1 MPNSASG
8 PSSSNLYQPPYSS
21 LAPRASSIKHVESV
35 EETSESTSPH
45 PAESRQDELAET
57 YLDGS
62 KESPTAIYN
71 EDHPELNSLRSS
83 LPTSLAGP
91 GGIEMDE
98 NPVNAGATVSEDIDG
113 ALDGSASPGNAE
125 FQSERPVHEPGH
137 ASSASFAKTGPRDMD
152 WGEDDEV
159 DPEWNLQRTETDPF
173 KLMAK
178 SERTNSFPQVP
189 PAHNPANSFLEH
201 ALPQSQAGEINN
213 KVEQTQ
219 NLFSEDDATDN
230 FFNHVAEREAT
241 SHTDVTRASEALFH
255 EEGIEG
261 KDYGLAYA
269 GEIPDEPDA
278 ESRYEEGLPLM
289 EDSEPEEG
297 QATRSGNADQAFFA
311 ENSPGEEDDFFGGL
325 AGSSESK
332 VPPHFGRKSTMQVMD
347 AFSLPSP
354 EDPRPN
360 PLDMLETGNHQNA
373 FGNATGGGIAV
384 SRSTVLSQF
393 HGDTENKLSSQD
405 EDQMLSPHEPSA
417 EDLAAKWQA
426 ALAGDDLLDDDE
438 LLDEDSMLQSNAVDP
453 AALFGSDDEGFLDDD
468 DEPIL
473 DQYSRQQKTSPPPV
487 SVVGSDGRSVSFDS
501 LASGAFPQHNN
512 SNSRYLPP
520 NITQTPVQQSSNT
533 FAPHAPLFTDLSA
546 QPSRNPLPHGAGF
559 SSGVAAPAPPSYGTP
574 QQPRPD
580 AVKSQS
586 FADKS
591 KGGYSS
597 PYDLPMEVV
606 KPRKRASMQ
615 QMTRGYSNIPPPST
629 IPPPRSSSMVT
640 QGPPPTRGSA
650 SSMSP
655 PGASPSLH
663 QAPVK
668 PPQLPAS
675 TPQQASS
682 PSFNPP
688 ASFFAELPIASRPK
702 PAGSYTPQPSPPMVG
717 EQGFQTMPSAYHPP
731 QAPVSRS
738 APTIQGLVAPPKV
751 SPFAP
756 LPASQPQPP
765 VVTSRYSPA
774 PPPRSGNGSAPSP
787 VGVPSPVVAGG
798 RYASAPPSQQQQS
811 SSYTSA
817 APVTSPPAPILA
829 HQPRTSSPLIHFE
842 RAPDQR
848 SIGGPG
854 TEVAAA
860 SVLRRESSG
869 FDQAPRAYMPQGRM
883 SPSKRAT
890 SNYVPDPRPTSL
902 HHEPALAP
910 PQRSQTQS
918 PGGVMAG
925 SRIDIG
931 VGEPYQRPVSVHS
944 PTSSRQVNE
953 QFPPMSAGI
962 PKPRMR
968 GPSQAVNYIAPTDG
982 REHDPLQRWRG
993 GPIFAWGVGGTVITS
1008 FPKEIPRYG
1017 MGQIQPMVICSPG
1030 EVKVRSLKD
1039 IYPLGDRLAGFP
1051 GPLKG
1056 KSKKKDVI
1064 AWLTAGIDMLERENI
1079 YLGSLVTLE
1088 HEDKRKEER
1097 ALLWKILQ
1105 VMIEND
1111 GLLEG
1116 NPIVEKAV
1124 RGVLSPGSDGEDHAA
1139 VPQYA
1144 TGSDLTGSLQA
1155 TASTRLPEPVNPA
1168 AVDQLRKYLLRGER
1182 EKAVWEAVDKRLWA
1196 HALLISNTLSREV
1209 HKQVAQE
1216 FIQKEVKG
1224 VGENTESLAALYE
1237 IFAGNFEES
1246 VDELVPP
1253 SARAGL
1259 QMVSTS
1265 GTSGSSK
1272 SSLDGLDRWR
1282 ETLGLVLSNR
1292 SAEDVQAIN
1301 ALGKLLS
1308 GYGRAEAAHICFL
1321 FARGYSV
1328 FGGVDDPS
1336 SNIVLVGSD
1345 HLRQPYEFDKEL
1357 EPTLLSEVY
1366 EYGLS
1371 LSTTSNVSFSAP
1383 HLAVYKL
1390 QHASILAQ
1398 FGQRD
1403 KALQYCEAIANS
1415 ISSQVR
1421 RSPYHHVLLISALD
1435 DLSKRL
1441 KQSPKDESSSWI
1453 PKPSIDKVSG
1463 SLWGKFNKF
1472 VAGEDDGASGGAGSE
1487 AGSEVGPFAKIAGDT
1502 PIISR
1507 SPSNGDLYGSFNAAP
1522 PNGSIAHLPAM
1533 KSASRYTPGGS
1544 YAPPGAQD
1552 PSLSTSYGSPP
1563 RAPYAPR
1570 RSQEDTMRPEIHGF
1584 ERTGLGHQHGLNDQ
1598 MSRSYPD
1605 SDSSLSS
1612 NPYRQSA
1619 SPYLGSSYVPQHPIP
1634 PMHDQYTSLA
1644 PHDSPHSVPASE
1656 DNAPSLGNIPTA
1668 SSSYE
1673 PPSAGI
1679 YEGPSS
1685 GGHEPPSSGV
1695 YEPPS
1700 SGGYEPLSSGG
1711 YEPPSYEPASM
1722 NDEPDS
1728 PIDTRP
1734 KKKSFMDDDEPALA
1748 TAGDD
1753 NKAETSK
1760 IEKSKAEKDREADEA
1775 FRKAAEADGT
1785 LIHKHTFT
1793 VLTRLQPRKTLLRRP
1808 QRKDG
1813 DLVAGFQKRKQQS
1826 TVHNQTSQSEQS

>member
-1 MPNSASG
+1 MAATESQASWHPAFMPNSASDL
-8 PSSSNLYQPPYSS
+8 SSSNLYQPPYSS
-21 LAPRASSIKHVESV
+21 LPPQASSIKHAESA
-35 EETSESTSPH
+35 EGNSESTSPH
-45 PAESRQDELAET
+45 LVESRQDEPAAT

-62 KESPTAIYN
+62 REPPPALDN
-71 EDHPELNSLRSS
+71 EDHPELDNLRSAFT
-83 LPTSLAGP
+83 TSISSP
-91 GGIEMDE
+91 GGVKMDE
-98 NPVNAGATVSEDIDG
+98 NTLHAGAAVGEDTDL
-113 ALDGSASPGNAE
+113 ALNGSGNPGKAE
-125 FQSERPVHEPGH
+125 FPSERPAHEPGH
-137 ASSASFAKTGPRDMD
+137 AASASFARTVPRDMD

-159 DPEWNLQRTETDPF
+159 DPEWNLHRTETDPF

-189 PAHNPANSFLEH
+189 PAHNLANSSFDN
-201 ALPQSQAGEINN
+201 ALPQSQAGEIISR
-213 KVEQTQ
+213 VEQTQ
-219 NLFSEDDATDN
+219 TQYFLSEDDASNN
-230 FFNHVAEREAT
+230 FFGHVAEQEAPP
-241 SHTDVTRASEALFH
+241 HTDVSVSETLVH
-255 EEGIEG
+255 EES
-261 KDYGLAYA
+261 KNSSDYGLAYG

-289 EDSEPEEG
+289 DNSEPEG
-297 QATRSGNADQAFFA
+297 QAPGSGNAGLSLFA

-325 AGSSESK
+325 AGPGESK
-332 VPPHFGRKSTMQVMD
+332 VPPHFGRKSTMQVMG
-347 AFSLPSP
+347 AFSFPSP

-360 PLDMLETGNHQNA
+360 PLDMYENRDSQTTYD
-373 FGNATGGGIAV
+373 NATGGGIAV
-384 SRSTVLSQF
+384 SGNTVLSQVP
-393 HGDTENKLSSQD
+393 GDTENKLSSQD
-405 EDQMLSPHEPSA
+405 EEQRLSPHEPSA
-417 EDLAAKWQA
+417 EDLAVKWQA

-438 LLDEDSMLQSNAVDP
+438 LLDEDSMPQSNAVDP

-468 DEPIL
+468 DPTM
-473 DQYSRQQKTSPPPV
+473 DQYSTQQEISPPPPIPP
-487 SVVGSDGRSVSFDS
+487 VVGSDGRAVGFDS
-501 LASGAFPQHNN
+501 LASGAFSQQNN
-512 SNSRYLPP
+512 SNNRYLPP
-520 NITQTPVQQSSNT
+520 NTTQIPLQQSSNT

-546 QPSRNPLPHGAGF
+546 QLSRNPLPHGAAFG
-559 SSGVAAPAPPSYGTP
+559 SGIAAPPPSYSTP
-574 QQPRPD
+574 QQPKPET
-580 AVKSQS
+580 VKSQS

-606 KPRKRASMQ
+606 KPRKRVSMQ
-615 QMTRGYSNIPPPST
+615 QMARGYNNAPPPST
-629 IPPPRSSSMVT
+629 FPPPRSSSMVT
-640 QGPPPTRGSA
+640 QGPPPSRGSA

-655 PGASPSLH
+655 PVASPSLH
-663 QAPVK
+663 QAPAK
-668 PPQLPAS
+668 PSSLPAS
-675 TPQQASS
+675 TPQQATS
-682 PSFNPP
+682 PSLN
-688 ASFFAELPIASRPK
+688 SSSGFFAELPVVSKPK
-702 PAGSYTPQPSPPMVG
+702 PAGRYTPQPSPSMGG

-731 QAPVSRS
+731 QAPASQSVS
-738 APTIQGLVAPPKV
+738 TIQGLVAPPKV

-756 LPASQPQPP
+756 LQTSQSQPP

-774 PPPRSGNGSAPSP
+774 PLPRLGSGSAPP
-787 VGVPSPVVAGG
+787 PVVAGG
-798 RYASAPPSQQQQS
+798 RYATAPPLQQQQS
-811 SSYTSA
+811 TSYTST
-817 APVTSPPAPILA
+817 APVTSPPAPMLA

-842 RAPDQR
+842 RAPDQS
-848 SIGGPG
+848 SISGPG
-854 TEVAAA
+854 TEIATA
-860 SVLRRESSG
+860 SMLRRESSG
-869 FDQAPRAYMPQGRM
+869 FDQAPRAYMPQGRI

-890 SNYVPDPRPTSL
+890 SSYAPDPRPTNL
-902 HHEPALAP
+902 PHETAFVP

-925 SRIDIG
+925 SRVDIA

-944 PTSSRQVNE
+944 PTSPRQVNE
-953 QFPPMSAGI
+953 QSALMSAGI

-1008 FPKEIPRYG
+1008 FPKEVPRYG
-1017 MGQIQPMVICSPG
+1017 IGQTHPMIICSPG

-1039 IYPLGDRLAGFP
+1039 IYPLGERLAGFP

-1064 AWLTAGIDMLERENI
+1064 AWLTAGIDILERENI
-1079 YLGSLVTLE
+1079 YLRSLVTAG

-1097 ALLWKILQ
+1097 LLLWKVLR

-1116 NPIVEKAV
+1116 NPVIERAV
-1124 RGVLSPGSDGEDHAA
+1124 RGVLSPGSDGDEDAA

-1144 TGSDLTGSLQA
+1144 TGSDLTGALRA
-1155 TASTRLPEPVNPA
+1155 TASSTTLPEPVNPA

-1196 HALLISNTLSREV
+1196 HALLISNSLSREV

-1224 VGENTESLAALYE
+1224 VGENTESLSALYE

-1259 QMVSTS
+1259 QMISTS
-1265 GTSGSSK
+1265 GTSGSNK

-1282 ETLGLVLSNR
+1282 ETLSLVLSNR
-1292 SAEDVQAIN
+1292 SPEDVQAIH

-1321 FARGYSV
+1321 FSRGYSV
-1328 FGGVDDPS
+1328 FSGVDDPL
-1336 SNIVLVGSD
+1336 SNIVLLGSD

-1357 EPTLLSEVY
+1357 EPALLSEVY

-1371 LSTTSNVSFSAP
+1371 LSATSNVSFSAP

-1390 QHASILAQ
+1390 QHACILAQ

-1421 RSPYHHVLLISALD
+1421 RSPYHHAFLISALD

-1487 AGSEVGPFAKIAGDT
+1487 AGSEVGPFARIAGDT

-1522 PNGSIAHLPAM
+1522 PNGSIAHLPAI
-1533 KSASRYTPGGS
+1533 KSASRYAPGGS
-1544 YAPPGAQD
+1544 YTPPGAQD

-1563 RAPYAPR
+1563 RVPYAPR
-1570 RSQEDTMRPEIHGF
+1570 RSHEETMRPEIHGF
-1584 ERTGLGHQHGLNDQ
+1584 ERAGFGHQHGMNDQ

-1605 SDSSLSS
+1605 SDSSLPS
-1612 NPYRQSA
+1612 NSYGPSA
-1619 SPYLGSSYVPQHPIP
+1619 SPSLGSAYAPQHLNP

-1644 PHDSPHSVPASE
+1644 PHDSPRSVPASE
-1656 DNAPSLGNIPTA
+1656 GNAPSMGYIPA
-1668 SSSYE
+1668 VSSSYE
-1673 PPSAGI
+1673 PPSAGA
-1679 YEGPSS
+1679 YET
-1685 GGHEPPSSGV
+1685 
-1695 YEPPS
+1695 PS
-1700 SGGYEPLSSGG
+1700 SGGYEPPSSSGYEPPTSGGYEPPSSGG

-1734 KKKSFMDDDEPALA
+1734 KKKSFMDDDEPMPA
-1748 TAGDD
+1748 TAGE
-1753 NKAETSK
+1753 NTKAETSK
-1760 IEKSKAEKDREADEA
+1760 AEKSKDEA
-1775 FRKAAEADGT
+1775 FRKAAEADGKLNHRNT
-1785 LIHKHTFT
+1785 LT
-1793 VLTRLQPRKTLLRRP
+1793 VLTRL
-1808 QRKDG
+1808 
-1813 DLVAGFQKRKQQS
+1813 
-1826 TVHNQTSQSEQS
+1826 

>member
-1 MPNSASG
+1 MPNSMSDLASSG
-8 PSSSNLYQPPYSS
+8 IYQPPYPSHS
-21 LAPRASSIKHVESV
+21 PGESSITHTEPLDEVPELDSQ
-35 EETSESTSPH
+35 H
-45 PAESRQDELAET
+45 LADSRQHVIPET
-57 YLDGS
+57 NEPGS
-62 KESPTAIYN
+62 KETTAAMDN
-71 EDHPELNSLRSS
+71 NDHPELGSLRNA
-83 LPTSLAGP
+83 LTTSLASP
-91 GGIEMDE
+91 GGVEMDE
-98 NPVNAGATVSEDIDG
+98 NPAHAGATVGDDID
-113 ALDGSASPGNAE
+113 AAFDGSGSPGKAE
-125 FQSERPVHEPGH
+125 FPSERPAHEPGH
-137 ASSASFAKTGPRDMD
+137 ASSASFARTIPRDMD

-189 PAHNPANSFLEH
+189 PAHNPVNSPFEH
-201 ALPQSQAGEINN
+201 TLPQSQAREIISR
-213 KVEQTQ
+213 VEQPH
-219 NLFSEDDATDN
+219 NLFSEDDVTDN
-230 FFNHVAEREAT
+230 FFGHIAEREAI
-241 SHTDVTRASEALFH
+241 SHTDASASETLFLKDS
-255 EEGIEG
+255 IEG
-261 KDYGLAYA
+261 KDYGLAYG
-269 GEIPDEPDA
+269 GEIPDEPEA

-297 QATRSGNADQAFFA
+297 QAMRSGNADLALFA
-311 ENSPGEEDDFFGGL
+311 ENGPSEEDDFFGGL
-325 AGSSESK
+325 AGSGESK
-332 VPPHFGRKSTMQVMD
+332 VPPHFGRKSTMQVID
-347 AFSLPSP
+347 AFSFPSP
-354 EDPRPN
+354 EDPHSN
-360 PLDMLETGNHQNA
+360 PLDIHEKGDPQIILN
-373 FGNATGGGIAV
+373 NATGGGITV
-384 SRSTVLSQF
+384 SRSTVLSQVL
-393 HGDTENKLSSQD
+393 GGSENQLPSQD
-405 EDQMLSPHEPSA
+405 EDQILSPHEPSA
-417 EDLAAKWQA
+417 EDLAAKWKA
-426 ALAGDDLLDDDE
+426 ALAGDDLFDDDE
-438 LLDEDSMLQSNAVDP
+438 LLDEDSMPQSNAVDP
-453 AALFGSDDEGFLDDD
+453 AALFGSDDEGFLDDN
-468 DEPIL
+468 EPTL
-473 DQYSRQQKTSPPPV
+473 DQYDAQQQTSPPVP
-487 SVVGSDGRSVSFDS
+487 VVGSDGLAAGFGS
-501 LASGAFPQHNN
+501 LSSGAIPQQNN

-520 NITQTPVQQSSNT
+520 NTNQSPVQQSSNT

-546 QPSRNPLPHGAGF
+546 QPSRNQFPLGAGF
-559 SSGVAAPAPPSYGTP
+559 GPGEAAPLPSYGAP

-580 AVKSQS
+580 GVKSQS

-615 QMTRGYSNIPPPST
+615 QMARGYSNAPPPST

-640 QGPPPTRGSA
+640 QGPPPSRGST

-655 PGASPSLH
+655 PVASLSLH
-663 QAPVK
+663 QAPAK
-668 PPQLPAS
+668 PPHLPAS
-675 TPQQASS
+675 TPQQAGS
-682 PSFNPP
+682 PSLSSSG
-688 ASFFAELPIASRPK
+688 SFFAELPVSSRPK
-702 PAGSYTPQPSPPMVG
+702 PAGRYTPQPSPSLVG

-731 QAPVSRS
+731 QAPVPQS
-738 APTIQGLVAPPKV
+738 APIIQELVAPPKV
-751 SPFAP
+751 NPFAP
-756 LPASQPQPP
+756 LPTSQSQPP

-774 PPPRSGNGSAPSP
+774 PPPRSGSGSAPP
-787 VGVPSPVVAGG
+787 PVVAGG
-798 RYASAPPSQQQQS
+798 RYAVAPPSQQQQS
-811 SSYTSA
+811 SSYASA
-817 APVTSPPAPILA
+817 APAASPPAPVLA

-842 RAPDQR
+842 RATDQR
-848 SIGGPG
+848 SISGPS
-854 TEVAAA
+854 TEVANA
-860 SVLRRESSG
+860 SLLRRESSG
-869 FDQAPRAYMPQGRM
+869 FGQAPRAYLPQGRM
-883 SPSKRAT
+883 SPSKRAA
-890 SNYVPDPRPTSL
+890 SNYVPDPRPSNL
-902 HHEPALAP
+902 YHEPPFVP

-925 SRIDIG
+925 SRVDIA

-944 PTSSRQVNE
+944 PTSPRQVNE
-953 QFPPMSAGI
+953 QFPPMNSGI
-962 PKPRMR
+962 PKSRMR
-968 GPSQAVNYIAPTDG
+968 GPPQAVNYIAPTDG

-993 GPIFAWGVGGTVITS
+993 GPIFAWAVGGTVITS
-1008 FPKEIPRYG
+1008 FPKEVPRYG
-1017 MGQIQPMVICSPG
+1017 MGQTQPMIICSPG
-1030 EVKVRSLKD
+1030 EVKVRGLKD
-1039 IYPLGDRLAGFP
+1039 IYPLDERLAGFP

-1079 YLGSLVTLE
+1079 YLRSLVTIA
-1088 HEDKRKEER
+1088 HEGKRKEER
-1097 ALLWKILQ
+1097 LLLWKILR

-1116 NPIVEKAV
+1116 SPVVEKAV
-1124 RGVLSPGSDGEDHAA
+1124 RGVLSPGFDGDDNAA
-1139 VPQYA
+1139 APQYA
-1144 TGSDLTGSLQA
+1144 IRSDLASTLRA
-1155 TASTRLPEPVNPA
+1155 TASTTLPEPVNPA

-1265 GTSGSSK
+1265 GTTGSSK

-1292 SAEDVQAIN
+1292 SPEDVQAIN
-1301 ALGKLLS
+1301 AMGKLLS

-1321 FARGYSV
+1321 FARGYSI

-1371 LSTTSNVSFSAP
+1371 LSATSNISFSAP

-1403 KALQYCEAIANS
+1403 KALQYCEAVANS

-1421 RSPYHHVLLISALD
+1421 RSPYHHALLISALD

-1472 VAGEDDGASGGAGSE
+1472 VAGDEDGASGGAGSE
-1487 AGSEVGPFAKIAGDT
+1487 AGSEVGPFARIAGDT

-1507 SPSNGDLYGSFNAAP
+1507 SPSNGDLYGSFNAGP
-1522 PNGSIAHLPAM
+1522 PNGSINHLPAI
-1533 KSASRYTPGGS
+1533 KSASRYAPGGS
-1544 YAPPGAQD
+1544 YTPPDAQD
-1552 PSLSTSYGSPP
+1552 PSFPTSQGSPP
-1563 RAPYAPR
+1563 RMPYTQR
-1570 RSQEDTMRPEIHGF
+1570 RSHEDTMRPETHSF
-1584 ERTGLGHQHGLNDQ
+1584 ERTGFGHQHGMNDQ

-1605 SDSSLSS
+1605 SDSSLPS
-1612 NPYRQSA
+1612 NSYRQSA
-1619 SPYLGSSYVPQHPIP
+1619 SPYLGSSYAPQHPIP
-1634 PMHDQYTSLA
+1634 PMHGQYASLA
-1644 PHDSPHSVPASE
+1644 PHDSPRSVPASE
-1656 DNAPSLGNIPTA
+1656 GNVPSMGYIPTV
-1668 SSSYE
+1668 SSGYE
-1673 PPSAGI
+1673 PPSSRT
-1679 YEGPSS
+1679 YEAPPS
-1685 GGHEPPSSGV
+1685 GG

-1700 SGGYEPLSSGG
+1700 SGGYEPPPSGGYEPPSSGGYEPPSSGG

-1734 KKKSFMDDDEPALA
+1734 TKKSFMDDDDEPAPP
-1748 TAGDD
+1748 TAGD
-1753 NKAETSK
+1753 KKVETSK
-1760 IEKSKAEKDREADEA
+1760 VEKSKAEKDREADEE
-1775 FRKAAEADGT
+1775 FRKAAEADGKS
-1785 LIHKHTFT
+1785 I
-1793 VLTRLQPRKTLLRRP
+1793 R
-1808 QRKDG
+1808 
-1813 DLVAGFQKRKQQS
+1813 
-1826 TVHNQTSQSEQS
+1826 